1 MKEAE
6 LESVDQSYNVF
17 ARHFDSISQ
26 GFLHYDA
33 NEYTTRNGN
42 ANPVAA
48 IMVLL

>member
-26 GFLHYDA
+26 GYDDA